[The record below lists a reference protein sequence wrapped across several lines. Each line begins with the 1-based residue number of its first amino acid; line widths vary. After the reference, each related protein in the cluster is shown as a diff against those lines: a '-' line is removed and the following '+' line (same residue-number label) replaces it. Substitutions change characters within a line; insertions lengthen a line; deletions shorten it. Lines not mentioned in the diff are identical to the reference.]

1 MSGDSFFMDDRT
13 GKPNAQKTIK
23 GLSMFLPKLK
33 EKPFIMSSSGTKNKP
48 NLIMKAPYFQGS
60 KGVNF
65 NYVFNPKDNF
75 CFYIFANNFKETFSS
90 HALVGWWRSGELIL
104 FDPNGDFWTPEP
116 ESVYNGYGYFIAP
129 QVSKL
134 KNPLYNT
141 LLNYFR
147 VPKVKV
153 YQGAPIPCPREKGS
167 CVYRAL
173 MFIIAIHK
181 TNDPT
186 EVIRYTSKMAK
197 SSYKEIKDI
206 AKIAEIYE
214 IFQNESVLD
223 NFRKFMKKLK
233 MDNPNNSKHYKS
245 I

>member
-1 MSGDSFFMDDRT
+1 MDDRT
-13 GKPNAQKTIK
+13 GQSNAQKTIK
-23 GLSMFLPKLK
+23 GLSLFLPKLK

-116 ESVYNGYGYFIAP
+116 DSVYNGYGYFIAS
-129 QVSKL
+129 QVSNL

-141 LLNYFR
+141 LLDYFKL
-147 VPKVKV
+147 PKVKV

-173 MFIIAIHK
+173 MFILAIHK
-181 TNDPT
+181 TNDPI

-197 SSYKEIKDI
+197 SYYKEIKDI
-206 AKIAEIYE
+206 AETAEIYE
-214 IFQNESVLD
+214 IFQNESILD
-223 NFRKFMKKLK
+223 NFRKFMKKID
-233 MDNPNNSKHYKS
+233 MDNSNSSKHYKS